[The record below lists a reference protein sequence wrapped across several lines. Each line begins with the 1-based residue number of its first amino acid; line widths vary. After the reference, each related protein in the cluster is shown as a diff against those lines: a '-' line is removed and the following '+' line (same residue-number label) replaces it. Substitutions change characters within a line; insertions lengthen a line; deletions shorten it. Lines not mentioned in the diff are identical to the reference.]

1 MEWILRSAR
10 RSWRD
15 ETDAC
20 WREICNRSMYWPSVN
35 AAAAWS
41 ANPLMERGLMIG
53 LLIAPE
59 ASLNFL
65 YEKETIK
72 SNLLSRR
79 HQMELET
86 EKKESFSFWLLYTIR
101 GSRMGL
107 LVSGGEGTRLLHDQL
122 LLLATTSKPLET
134 DGRRHFQLFVFPVL
148 RTECCEETSAAG
160 RPETRHKTGQSV
172 RLDDQM
178 LSGSAV
184 CVSPLEILRPDGRGK
199 AKVTGTRASPLPQH
213 RNIVIY
219 IYL

>member
-86 EKKESFSFWLLYTIR
+86 EKKRKVFLSGYYIQYGVLEWDFWYPAARARDSCMTSFFFLRRRQSL
-101 GSRMGL
+101 SR
-107 LVSGGEGTRLLHDQL
+107 
-122 LLLATTSKPLET
+122 
-134 DGRRHFQLFVFPVL
+134 
-148 RTECCEETSAAG
+148 RTEDVIS
-160 RPETRHKTGQSV
+160 SS
-172 RLDDQM
+172 
-178 LSGSAV
+178 LSF
-184 CVSPLEILRPDGRGK
+184 PF
-199 AKVTGTRASPLPQH
+199 
-213 RNIVIY
+213 
-219 IYL
+219 